1 VQDAKFAK
9 TLVPISKVALTP
21 ADQKDVAF
29 DAFFMQIV
37 VHELMHGL
45 GPSNIT
51 VNGRK
56 TTVRQEIK
64 EAYSYLE
71 EAKADISSLFAIQHM
86 IDKGVLPKSL
96 EKPLYTTYLA
106 SAFRSIRFGINEAH
120 GRGVAV
126 QFNYLLDAGGFV
138 AHGDGTFGVDVA
150 KVKTGVAGLTH
161 DIMTIQAE
169 GDYAKAIALRD
180 RLGVVRPPVQRA
192 LDKMTAIPVDIEPK
206 FTSAAQLLQ

>member
-1 VQDAKFAK
+1 
-9 TLVPISKVALTP
+9 
-21 ADQKDVAF
+21 
-29 DAFFMQIV
+29 MHIV

-56 TTVRQEIK
+56 TTVRREIK

-71 EAKADISSLFAIQHM
+71 EAKADISGLFAIQHM

-106 SAFRSIRFGINEAH
+106 SAFRSIRFGISEAH

-126 QFNYLLDAGGFV
+126 QFNFLLDAGAFV
-138 AHGDGTFGVDVA
+138 ANPNGTFGVDVA
-150 KVKTGVAGLTH
+150 KAKAGVTALTH

-169 GDYAKAIALRD
+169 GDYAKAVALRD
-180 RLGVVRPPVQRA
+180 RLGVVRPVVQRA

-206 FTSAAQLLQ
+206 FTTAAELLK

>member
-1 VQDAKFAK
+1 
-9 TLVPISKVALTP
+9 
-21 ADQKDVAF
+21 
-29 DAFFMQIV
+29 
-37 VHELMHGL
+37 
-45 GPSNIT
+45 

-56 TTVRQEIK
+56 TTVRREIK
-64 EAYSYLE
+64 EAYSFLE

-106 SAFRSIRFGINEAH
+106 SAFRSIRFGVAEAH

-126 QFNYLLDAGGFV
+126 QFNYLTDAGGF
-138 AHGDGTFGVDVA
+138 AARSEGTFAIDLA
-150 KVKTGVAGLTH
+150 KVKAGVTALTH

-180 RLGVVRPPVQRA
+180 RLGVVRPAVQRA
-192 LDKMTAIPVDIEPK
+192 LDKMTSIPIDIEPK
-206 FTSAAQLLQ
+206 FTTAADLLR